1 MVAKGPDTTA
11 VKSNTLMPVSGP
23 GMEYF
28 LLHCVIV
35 VVTDVNVEP
44 KLNLRDLHVLSG
56 YAVLFFHHS
65 GSLRIDRFTPRIQA
79 RRVDVS

>member
-11 VKSNTLMPVSGP
+11 VKSNTHMPVSGP

-35 VVTDVNVEP
+35 VCDVTDVNLEP
-44 KLNLRDLHVLSG
+44 D
-56 YAVLFFHHS
+56 
-65 GSLRIDRFTPRIQA
+65 
-79 RRVDVS
+79 